1 MTILKFLSAWH
12 AKSLLA
18 FLICSCLSACALN
31 ESPRQ
36 PVAPDI
42 LLGTWRVDLRPTP
55 DSEPYYKEFVVTSVR
70 ERSFEG
76 TFYDTTISQARINT
90 DWGKLRIAFVT
101 ADGSG
106 AYNHSAVL
114 EDNKL
119 EGLSNS
125 TGRNFLSFW
134 SAVKQ

>member
-1 MTILKFLSAWH
+1 MKNLKFLSAWR
-12 AKSLLA
+12 ARSLLA

-55 DSEPYYKEFVVTSVR
+55 DSEPYFKEFVVTSVR
-70 ERSFEG
+70 ESSFEG

-114 EDNKL
+114 EGNKL

-125 TGRNFLSFW
+125 TGRNFLSYW